1 MKYVRN
7 SLAAL
12 LAAAAGMVFMP
23 AAAYGASEGREAA
36 EAIGQESAVPVPGYA
51 LKDGTYP
58 IEAESSSSM
67 FRIVRAE
74 LTVKDGSMKAAVTL
88 GGKGYLKLFM
98 GTGEEAL
105 DADPSQYIGFSEDA
119 DGAYTYELPVEALDQ
134 GLECAAFSK
143 RKQKWYDRQIVF
155 KGDTLPKEAW
165 VLPAEAGL
173 EDGRYWIDAALSGG
187 SGRAS
192 VESPA
197 ELTVK
202 DGQASVR
209 ITWSSS
215 AYDYMAVYGK
225 KYLPVSEEGNSAFQI
240 PVYVFDVPMHVAAD
254 TTAMGDPHEIQ
265 YTLTFDRSTVRA
277 MKKTAGTGFWMAA
290 GALLTGCKAAGGSGA
305 GNRLR
310 PLELSSLEYTGRL
323 ELEYAE
329 QFAVDLYQ
337 DGFQVLT
344 VADGSRMLL
353 VPEGKEAPEDVP
365 EETAVVYQPVK
376 NIYLAASAA
385 MDMFRALDA
394 LDTIRLSGTDADGW
408 YIKEAREAMKSG
420 KILYAGKYSAPD
432 YERILA
438 EGCGLAVENTMISH
452 APEVR
457 EKLESF
463 GIPVAVDYSSYETE
477 PLGRMEWIKFY
488 GALTGKEE
496 QASAAFD
503 EQKAAMEAAAGGS
516 EEAASGDGADVDPA
530 RRAEGG
536 RVPEE
541 GRKKTVAYFYITA
554 AGMVNVRKSSDYVP
568 KLIEQAGGE
577 YIFKDL
583 GTGESRSSSVNMQLE
598 EFYSSVKDADFLIY
612 NSAVDGGLETVE
624 ELLGKSGLLA
634 DFKAVKEGNV
644 WCTARDLYQSSMAL
658 GTFAED
664 IRAML
669 TGRGETVYLYRLPAG
684 REEEQ

>member
-1 MKYVRN
+1 MKR
-7 SLAAL
+7 SWK
-12 LAAAAGMVFMP
+12 AG
-23 AAAYGASEGREAA
+23 
-36 EAIGQESAVPVPGYA
+36 IKKQAV
-51 LKDGTYP
+51 
-58 IEAESSSSM
+58 I
-67 FRIVRAE
+67 
-74 LTVKDGSMKAAVTL
+74 L
-88 GGKGYLKLFM
+88 GIW
-98 GTGEEAL
+98 A
-105 DADPSQYIGFSEDA
+105 
-119 DGAYTYELPVEALDQ
+119 
-134 GLECAAFSK
+134 
-143 RKQKWYDRQIVF
+143 
-155 KGDTLPKEAW
+155 
-165 VLPAEAGL
+165 
-173 EDGRYWIDAALSGG
+173 
-187 SGRAS
+187 
-192 VESPA
+192 
-197 ELTVK
+197 
-202 DGQASVR
+202 
-209 ITWSSS
+209 
-215 AYDYMAVYGK
+215 
-225 KYLPVSEEGNSAFQI
+225 
-240 PVYVFDVPMHVAAD
+240 
-254 TTAMGDPHEIQ
+254 
-265 YTLTFDRSTVRA
+265 
-277 MKKTAGTGFWMAA
+277 AA

-438 EGCGLAVENTMISH
+438 EGCSLAVENTMISH

-530 RRAEGG
+530 RRAEGDVF
-536 RVPEE
+536 RRRAEKDRCV
-541 GRKKTVAYFYITA
+541 FYITA

-669 TGRGETVYLYRLPAG
+669 TGQGETVYLYRLPAG